1 MLHIGTFH
9 RPLYQYATQHFQMWV
24 FITKCLKGC
33 NSRPS
38 GLFSFCQHRFTKTD
52 GRRDYHEEMDYDP
65 AAGSAGGSMP
75 CSVMQERPPPHE
87 HEFDLTAW
95 EYNED
100 SHWHKAVCEH
110 TDEVKDKAAH
120 TWDDGTVTTPAA
132 PGSAGVM
139 TYKCTVCKHTK
150 TGPIPAPGATRFA
163 STYTPGKTY
172 DKTPIEIDRT
182 KVVRVVGG
190 TEVPVPQ
197 EQILKIEFKTKDA
210 EDSAYTATAPTIAGS
225 YTVKVTVAKTPDWEE
240 DAFTHDFVIGAI
252 VLVGSYTHPTE
263 LTYNGEEQTLTDLTL
278 KHGDLGCILEGDE
291 VRITYIKTKG
301 ADAGTPYVSYAI
313 PGGQNYRSEFNDSK
327 FGIKATVKPIVVK
340 TSINATKV
348 YDGSATIIHKDWA
361 AVPEILSEDKGNL
374 ELSIGMKDANVV
386 SEGNAVFCSF
396 QYRNSSG
403 TASPTGN
410 YEIDK
415 SLLKGTIAPK
425 DVSCEYEHP
434 YDGKDIVVV
443 EKKHIKGAVENDNVT
458 LKVKMSGKDVGAS
471 VTDDFYLYV
480 DGKPSGNYIVRKSNV
495 QVKIVAKRLIGTFED
510 VFTYNGTDQFI
521 VEDLSGF
528 EGFAEGDDIKDFV
541 LLVVFMGKDAGSE
554 LNYCNL
560 RKKGEAMG
568 YDNYKIDLEDIHSS
582 IVPKKLTAKTI
593 PTKVYDGTNI
603 VELPYDQLEGLMGSD
618 DPILSITMS
627 GKDVGSEYKSHVV
640 KFVSGA
646 LASNYYVADDD
657 PNMLQANITKK
668 VLKFPSLN
676 VTARPD
682 SERYVYV
689 HLGKANLEGWDN
701 KPVGDDVVKVKYE
714 NNSVSWALGKSFL
727 AASGS
732 GTISEI
738 SNGNYDVQIP
748 ATGSRITVIPASV
761 DWGKLEIGK
770 ARTFTVSDKT
780 VKFYGSFG
788 MEKDRVM
795 KITNKDGA
803 VMTMKNLLTLGEAS
817 KNTILYQENLEGN
830 QGILIKSYPNGTGDF
845 YVHGLEPG
853 EYTILL
859 TDN

>member
-1 MLHIGTFH
+1 
-9 RPLYQYATQHFQMWV
+9 
-24 FITKCLKGC
+24 
-33 NSRPS
+33 
-38 GLFSFCQHRFTKTD
+38 
-52 GRRDYHEEMDYDP
+52 MDYDP
-65 AAGSAGGSMP
+65 AAGPAGGTMP

-87 HEFDLTAW
+87 HEFNLTEW

-120 TWDDGTVTTPAA
+120 TWDDGTVTMPAA

-150 TGPIPAPGATRFA
+150 TGPIPAPGTTRFA

-172 DKTPIEIDRT
+172 DKTPIEIDST
-182 KVVRVVGG
+182 KVVRVVDG

-197 EQILKIEFKTKDA
+197 EQILKVEFKTKDA
-210 EDSAYTATAPTIAGS
+210 EDSAYTATAPTNAGS
-225 YTVKVTVAKTPDWEE
+225 YTVKVTVARTPDWEE
-240 DAFTHDFVIGAI
+240 VAFTHDFAIGAI

-361 AVPEILSEDKGNL
+361 AVSEILPEDKGKL
-374 ELSIGMKDANVV
+374 ELSIGMNDANVV

-410 YEIDK
+410 YEIDT
-415 SLLKGTIAPK
+415 SLLKGTITPK

-434 YDGKDIVVV
+434 YDGNDIVVV

-471 VTDDFYLYV
+471 VTDDFHLYV
-480 DGKPSGNYIVRKSNV
+480 DGNLSRNYIVRKSNV
-495 QVKIVAKRLIGTFED
+495 KVKIVPKRLTGTVED
-510 VFTYNGTDQFI
+510 DFTYNGDNAFK
-521 VEDLSGF
+521 VEDLSRF
-528 EGFAEGDDIKDFV
+528 EGIVEGDDIMDFE
-541 LLVVFMGKDAGSE
+541 LVVFFNDKNVGSE
-554 LNYCNL
+554 LSGC
-560 RKKGEAMG
+560 RIQKKGTTMAYE
-568 YDNYKIDLEDIHSS
+568 NYKIDLEDIHSS
-582 IVPKKLTAKTI
+582 IMPKKLTAKSI
-593 PTKVYDGTNI
+593 PTRMYNGSDI
-603 VELPYDQLEGLMGSD
+603 VELLNDQLEGLVGGD

-627 GKDVGSEYKSHVV
+627 SKNVGAVYESHVV

-668 VLKFPSLN
+668 VLQLPSLDVPIRN
-676 VTARPD
+676 DA
-682 SERYVYV
+682 ERYVYV
-689 HLGKANLEGWDN
+689 HLGAANLKG
-701 KPVGDDVVKVKYE
+701 VGNHTFDGDIVKVKYE
-714 NNSVSWALGKSFL
+714 NTTYTWAGGSSFR
-727 AASGS
+727 AIH

-738 SNGNYDVQIP
+738 SNGNYDVKIP
-748 ATGSRITVIPASV
+748 FDSYIKVIPASEPLQL
-761 DWGKLEIGK
+761 KLKVGEE
-770 ARTFTVSDKT
+770 RTFTVSDKT
-780 VKFYGSFG
+780 VKFNGTFS
-788 MEKDRVM
+788 MAEDRVM
-795 KITNKDGA
+795 KITNKAGA
-803 VMTMKNLLTLGEAS
+803 VITMENLLTLGEAS

-830 QGILIKSYPNGTGDF
+830 QGILIKSYPNGGTGDF
-845 YVHGLEPG
+845 YVHDLAPG

>member
-1 MLHIGTFH
+1 MEGETIMKKWTTIL
-9 RPLYQYATQHFQMWV
+9 LLALLAAL
-24 FITKCLKGC
+24 CLAVSCK
-33 NSRPS
+33 N
-38 GLFSFCQHRFTKTD
+38 D
-52 GRRDYHEEMDYDP
+52 
-65 AAGSAGGSMP
+65 
-75 CSVMQERPPPHE
+75 PPPHE

-100 SHWHKAVCEH
+100 SHWRKAVCEH
-110 TDEVKDKAAH
+110 KDEVKDKAAH
-120 TWDDGTVTTPAA
+120 TWDDGTVTTSAA
-132 PGSAGVM
+132 PGSPGVM

-150 TGPIPAPGATRFA
+150 TEPIPAQGTTRFA
-163 STYTPGKTY
+163 STYTPGRTY
-172 DKTPIEIDRT
+172 DKTPIKIDST
-182 KVVRVVGG
+182 KVVRVVDG

-197 EQILKIEFKTKDA
+197 EQILKVEFKTKDA
-210 EDSAYTATAPTIAGS
+210 EDSAYTATAPTNAGS
-225 YTVKVTVAKTPDWEE
+225 YTVKVTVAGTPEWEE
-240 DAFTHDFVIGAI
+240 DAFTHDFVIDAI

-263 LTYNGEEQTLTDLTL
+263 LTYNGEEQTLPDLTL
-278 KHGDLGCILEGDE
+278 KHEHLDCILEGDE
-291 VRITYIKTKG
+291 VRITYIKTKS
-301 ADAGTPYVSYAI
+301 ADAGTPYVSYGI

-348 YDGSATIIHKDWA
+348 YDGNATIIHKDWT
-361 AVPEILSEDKGNL
+361 AVSEILPVDKGKL
-374 ELSIGMKDANVV
+374 ELSIGMNDANVV
-386 SEGNAVFCSF
+386 SEGNAVFCNF

-410 YEIDK
+410 YEIDS
-415 SLLKGTIAPK
+415 SLLKGTITPK

-443 EKKHIKGAVENDNVT
+443 EKKHIKGAVEKDNVT
-458 LKVKMSGKDVGAS
+458 LEVKMDGKDVGAH
-471 VTDDFYLYV
+471 VTDDFNLYV
-480 DGKPSGNYIVRKSNV
+480 DGNPSGNYIVRKSNV

-510 VFTYNGTDQFI
+510 DFTYNGDRAFK
-521 VEDLSGF
+521 VENLSGF
-528 EGFAEGDDIKDFV
+528 EGVAEGDDIMNFELVIFFKD
-541 LLVVFMGKDAGSE
+541 KDAGSE
-554 LNYCNL
+554 LSYC
-560 RKKGEAMG
+560 RFQKKGGSME
-568 YDNYKIDLEDIHSS
+568 YKNYIIDLEDIHSS

-603 VELPYDQLEGLMGSD
+603 VELPTEQLEGLVGSD
-618 DPILSITMS
+618 NPILSITMS
-627 GKDVGSEYKSHVV
+627 GKDVGAVYESHVV

-657 PNMLQANITKK
+657 PKMLQANITKK
-668 VLKFPSLN
+668 VLQFPSLN
-676 VTARPD
+676 VTARSD
-682 SERYVYV
+682 AERYVYV

-714 NNSVSWALGKSFL
+714 NNSVSWTFGKSFL

-761 DWGKLEIGK
+761 DWGKLEVGE
-770 ARTFTVSDKT
+770 ARTFTVSDNKP
-780 VKFYGSFG
+780 VKFSGYFS
-788 MEKDRVM
+788 MNEDRVV
-795 KITNKDGA
+795 KITNEAGA

-845 YVHGLEPG
+845 YVHGLAPG
-853 EYTILL
+853 KYTIRIDKIYTFNPLNPL
-859 TDN
+859 F

>member
-1 MLHIGTFH
+1 
-9 RPLYQYATQHFQMWV
+9 
-24 FITKCLKGC
+24 
-33 NSRPS
+33 
-38 GLFSFCQHRFTKTD
+38 
-52 GRRDYHEEMDYDP
+52 
-65 AAGSAGGSMP
+65 
-75 CSVMQERPPPHE
+75 MQCHARTTPPPHE

-150 TGPIPAPGATRFA
+150 TGPIPAPEATRFA

-172 DKTPIEIDRT
+172 DKTPIEIDST

-197 EQILKIEFKTKDA
+197 EQILKVEFKTKDA
-210 EDSAYTATAPTIAGS
+210 EDSAYTATAPTNAGS
-225 YTVKVTVAKTPDWEE
+225 YTVKVTVAGTPELVE
-240 DAFTHDFVIGAI
+240 DAFTHDFVIDAI
-252 VLVGSYTHPTE
+252 VV
-263 LTYNGEEQTLTDLTL
+263 N
-278 KHGDLGCILEGDE
+278 
-291 VRITYIKTKG
+291 
-301 ADAGTPYVSYAI
+301 
-313 PGGQNYRSEFNDSK
+313 
-327 FGIKATVKPIVVK
+327 
-340 TSINATKV
+340 TSINAKKV
-348 YDGSATIIHKDWA
+348 YDGNATIIHKDWT
-361 AVPEILSEDKGNL
+361 AVSEILPEDKGNL
-374 ELSIGMKDANVV
+374 ELSIGMNDANVV
-386 SEGNAVFCSF
+386 SEGNAVFCNF

-410 YEIDK
+410 YKIDT
-415 SLLKGTIAPK
+415 SLLKGTITPK

-471 VTDDFYLYV
+471 VTDDFHLYV
-480 DGKPSGNYIVRKSNV
+480 DGNPSGNYIVRKSNV
-495 QVKIVAKRLIGTFED
+495 KVKIVAKRLIGTFED
-510 VFTYNGTDQFI
+510 DFTYNGDRAFK

-528 EGFAEGDDIKDFV
+528 EGVAEGDDIMNFE
-541 LLVVFMGKDAGSE
+541 LVVFFEDKDAGSE
-554 LNYCNL
+554 LSYCRFQKKDESIEYKNYI
-560 RKKGEAMG
+560 
-568 YDNYKIDLEDIHSS
+568 IDQEDILSS

-603 VELPYDQLEGLMGSD
+603 VELPAEQLEGLVGSD
-618 DPILSITMS
+618 NPILSITMS
-627 GKDVGSEYKSHVV
+627 GKDVGAVYESHVV

-646 LASNYYVADDD
+646 PASNYYVADDD
-657 PNMLQANITKK
+657 PKMLQANITKK
-668 VLKFPSLN
+668 VLQFPSLE
-676 VTARPD
+676 VTARSD

-714 NNSVSWALGKSFL
+714 NNSVSWTFGKSFL

-748 ATGSRITVIPASV
+748 ATGSRITVIPQSTP
-761 DWGKLEIGK
+761 WGRLTVGVE
-770 ARTFTVSDKT
+770 RTFTVSDNKP
-780 VKFYGSFG
+780 VKFDTIFS
-788 MEKDRVM
+788 MDVDRVM
-795 KITNKDGA
+795 KIKKGEEVMPMEKIITLAGRSKD
-803 VMTMKNLLTLGEAS
+803 
-817 KNTILYQENLEGN
+817 TILYQENLEDN
-830 QGILIKSYPNGTGDF
+830 QGILIKSFKDGTVDF

>member
-1 MLHIGTFH
+1 
-9 RPLYQYATQHFQMWV
+9 
-24 FITKCLKGC
+24 
-33 NSRPS
+33 
-38 GLFSFCQHRFTKTD
+38 
-52 GRRDYHEEMDYDP
+52 
-65 AAGSAGGSMP
+65 
-75 CSVMQERPPPHE
+75 MQCHARTTPPPHE

-150 TGPIPAPGATRFA
+150 TGPIPAPEATRFA

-172 DKTPIEIDRT
+172 DKTPIEIDST
-182 KVVRVVGG
+182 KFVRVVGG

-197 EQILKIEFKTKDA
+197 EQILKVEFKPKDA
-210 EDSAYTATAPTIAGS
+210 EDSAYTATAPTNAGS
-225 YTVKVTVAKTPDWEE
+225 YTVKVTVAGTPELVE
-240 DAFTHDFVIGAI
+240 DAFTHDFVIDAI
-252 VLVGSYTHPTE
+252 VV
-263 LTYNGEEQTLTDLTL
+263 N
-278 KHGDLGCILEGDE
+278 
-291 VRITYIKTKG
+291 
-301 ADAGTPYVSYAI
+301 
-313 PGGQNYRSEFNDSK
+313 
-327 FGIKATVKPIVVK
+327 
-340 TSINATKV
+340 TSINAKKV
-348 YDGSATIIHKDWA
+348 YDGNATIIHKDWT
-361 AVPEILSEDKGNL
+361 AVSEILPEDKGNL
-374 ELSIGMKDANVV
+374 ELSIGMNDANVV
-386 SEGNAVFCSF
+386 SEGNAVFCNF

-410 YEIDK
+410 YKIDT
-415 SLLKGTIAPK
+415 SLLKGTITPK

-471 VTDDFYLYV
+471 VTDDFHLYV
-480 DGKPSGNYIVRKSNV
+480 DGNPSGNYIVRKSNV
-495 QVKIVAKRLIGTFED
+495 KVTIVAKRLIGTFED
-510 VFTYNGTDQFI
+510 DFTYNGDRAFK

-528 EGFAEGDDIKDFV
+528 EGVAEGDDIMNFE
-541 LLVVFMGKDAGSE
+541 LVVFFKDKDAGSE
-554 LNYCNL
+554 LSYC
-560 RKKGEAMG
+560 RFQKKGESIE
-568 YDNYKIDLEDIHSS
+568 YKNYIIDLEDILSS

-603 VELPYDQLEGLMGSD
+603 VELPTEQLEGLVGSD
-618 DPILSITMS
+618 NPFLSITMS
-627 GKDVGSEYKSHVV
+627 GKDVGAEYESHVV

-788 MEKDRVM
+788 MEKNRVM

>member
-1 MLHIGTFH
+1 
-9 RPLYQYATQHFQMWV
+9 
-24 FITKCLKGC
+24 
-33 NSRPS
+33 
-38 GLFSFCQHRFTKTD
+38 
-52 GRRDYHEEMDYDP
+52 MDYDP
-65 AAGSAGGSMP
+65 AAGPAGGAMP

-100 SHWHKAVCEH
+100 SHWRKAVCEH
-110 TDEVKDKAAH
+110 KDEVKDKAAH
-120 TWDDGTVTTPAA
+120 VWDDGTVTTDPA

-172 DKTPIEIDRT
+172 DKTPIEIDST

-197 EQILKIEFKTKDA
+197 EQILKVEFKTKDA
-210 EDSAYTATAPTIAGS
+210 EDSAYTTTAPTNAGS
-225 YTVKVTVAKTPDWEE
+225 YTVKVTVAGTPDWEE
-240 DAFTHDFVIGAI
+240 DAFTHDFVIDAI

-278 KHGDLGCILEGDE
+278 KHEHLGCILEGDA
-291 VRITYIKTKG
+291 VHITSIKTKG
-301 ADAGTPYVSYAI
+301 ADAGTPYVSYDI
-313 PGGQNYRSEFNDSK
+313 PEGQNYRSEFNDSE

-348 YDGSATIIHKDWA
+348 YDGNATIIHKDWA
-361 AVPEILSEDKGNL
+361 AVSEILPVDKGKL
-374 ELSIGMKDANVV
+374 ELSIGMNDANVV

-410 YEIDK
+410 YEIDT
-415 SLLKGTIAPK
+415 SLLKGTITPK
-425 DVSCEYEHP
+425 DVSCKYEHP

-458 LKVKMSGKDVGAS
+458 LKVKMSGKDVGAY
-471 VTDDFYLYV
+471 VTDDFHLYV
-480 DGKPSGNYIVRKSNV
+480 DGNPSGNYIVRKSNV
-495 QVKIVAKRLIGTFED
+495 QVTIVAKRLIGTFED
-510 VFTYNGTDQFI
+510 DFTYNGDRAFK

-528 EGFAEGDDIKDFV
+528 EGVAEGDDIMNFELVIFFKD
-541 LLVVFMGKDAGSE
+541 KDAGSE
-554 LNYCNL
+554 LSYC
-560 RKKGEAMG
+560 RIQKKGTAMA
-568 YDNYKIDLEDIHSS
+568 YENYKIDLEDIHSS
-582 IVPKKLTAKTI
+582 IMPKKLTAKSI
-593 PTKVYDGTNI
+593 PTRMYNGSDI
-603 VELPYDQLEGLMGSD
+603 VELLNDQLEGLVGSD
-618 DPILSITMS
+618 NPILSITMS
-627 GKDVGSEYKSHVV
+627 GKDVGAVYESHVV

-668 VLKFPSLN
+668 VLQLPSLDVPIRN
-676 VTARPD
+676 DA
-682 SERYVYV
+682 ERYVYV
-689 HLGKANLEGWDN
+689 HLGKANLKG
-701 KPVGDDVVKVKYE
+701 VGNHTFDGDIVKVKYE
-714 NNSVSWALGKSFL
+714 NTTYTWAGGSSFR
-727 AASGS
+727 AIH

-738 SNGNYDVQIP
+738 SNGNYDVKIP
-748 ATGSRITVIPASV
+748 FDSYIKVIPASE
-761 DWGKLEIGK
+761 DRGKLEVGK

-788 MEKDRVM
+788 MGKDRVM

>member
-1 MLHIGTFH
+1 
-9 RPLYQYATQHFQMWV
+9 
-24 FITKCLKGC
+24 
-33 NSRPS
+33 
-38 GLFSFCQHRFTKTD
+38 
-52 GRRDYHEEMDYDP
+52 MDYDP
-65 AAGSAGGSMP
+65 AAGPAGGTMP

-100 SHWHKAVCEH
+100 SHWRKAVCEH
-110 TDEVKDKAAH
+110 KDEVKDKAAH
-120 TWDDGTVTTPAA
+120 AWDDGTVTTSAA
-132 PGSAGVM
+132 PGSPGVM
-139 TYKCTVCKHTK
+139 TYECTVCKYTK

-172 DKTPIEIDRT
+172 DKTPIEIDST

-197 EQILKIEFKTKDA
+197 EQILKVEFKTKDA
-210 EDSAYTATAPTIAGS
+210 EDSAYTATAPTNAGS
-225 YTVKVTVAKTPDWEE
+225 YTVKVTVAGTPELAE
-240 DAFTHDFVIGAI
+240 DAFTHDFVI
-252 VLVGSYTHPTE
+252 
-263 LTYNGEEQTLTDLTL
+263 
-278 KHGDLGCILEGDE
+278 
-291 VRITYIKTKG
+291 
-301 ADAGTPYVSYAI
+301 DA
-313 PGGQNYRSEFNDSK
+313 
-327 FGIKATVKPIVVK
+327 IVVK

-348 YDGSATIIHKDWA
+348 YDGNATIIHKDWA
-361 AVPEILSEDKGNL
+361 GVPEILSEDKGNL

-458 LKVKMSGKDVGAS
+458 LEVKMSGKDVGAS
-471 VTDDFYLYV
+471 VTDNFYLYV
-480 DGKPSGNYIVRKSNV
+480 DGNPSENYIVRKSNV
-495 QVKIVAKRLIGTFED
+495 QVTIVAKRLIGTFED
-510 VFTYNGTDQFI
+510 DFTYNGDRAFK
-521 VEDLSGF
+521 VENLSGF
-528 EGFAEGDDIKDFV
+528 EGVAEGDDIMNFELVIFFKD
-541 LLVVFMGKDAGSE
+541 KDAGSE
-554 LNYCNL
+554 LSYC
-560 RKKGEAMG
+560 RFQEKGGSIE
-568 YDNYKIDLEDIHSS
+568 YKNYKIDLEDIHSA
-582 IVPKKLTAKTI
+582 IVPKKLTAKII

-603 VELPYDQLEGLMGSD
+603 VELPYDQLEGLVGSD
-618 DPILSITMS
+618 NPFLSITMS
-627 GKDVGSEYKSHVV
+627 GKDVGAEYESHVV

-676 VTARPD
+676 VTARSD

-714 NNSVSWALGKSFL
+714 NNSVSWTFGKSFI
-727 AASGS
+727 AAGGS

-748 ATGSRITVIPASV
+748 NTSKITVIPKS
-761 DWGKLEIGK
+761 E
-770 ARTFTVSDKT
+770 
-780 VKFYGSFG
+780 YG
-788 MEKDRVM
+788 
-795 KITNKDGA
+795 
-803 VMTMKNLLTLGEAS
+803 GETHRRCREA
-817 KNTILYQENLEGN
+817 IYCE
-830 QGILIKSYPNGTGDF
+830 
-845 YVHGLEPG
+845 
-853 EYTILL
+853 
-859 TDN
+859 

>member
-1 MLHIGTFH
+1 
-9 RPLYQYATQHFQMWV
+9 
-24 FITKCLKGC
+24 
-33 NSRPS
+33 
-38 GLFSFCQHRFTKTD
+38 
-52 GRRDYHEEMDYDP
+52 MDYDP
-65 AAGSAGGSMP
+65 AAGPAGGSMP

-150 TGPIPAPGATRFA
+150 TGPIPAPEATRFA

-172 DKTPIEIDRT
+172 DKTPIEIDST
-182 KVVRVVGG
+182 KFVRVVGG

-197 EQILKIEFKTKDA
+197 EQILKVEFKPKDA
-210 EDSAYTATAPTIAGS
+210 EDSAYTATAPTNAGS
-225 YTVKVTVAKTPDWEE
+225 YTVKVTVAGTPELVE
-240 DAFTHDFVIGAI
+240 DAFTHDFVIDAI
-252 VLVGSYTHPTE
+252 VV
-263 LTYNGEEQTLTDLTL
+263 N
-278 KHGDLGCILEGDE
+278 
-291 VRITYIKTKG
+291 
-301 ADAGTPYVSYAI
+301 
-313 PGGQNYRSEFNDSK
+313 
-327 FGIKATVKPIVVK
+327 
-340 TSINATKV
+340 TSINAKKV
-348 YDGSATIIHKDWA
+348 YDGNATIIHKDWT
-361 AVPEILSEDKGNL
+361 AVSEILPEDKGNL
-374 ELSIGMKDANVV
+374 ELSIGMNDANVV
-386 SEGNAVFCSF
+386 SEGNAVFCNF

-410 YEIDK
+410 YKIDT
-415 SLLKGTIAPK
+415 SLLKGTITPK

-471 VTDDFYLYV
+471 VTDDFHLYV
-480 DGKPSGNYIVRKSNV
+480 DGNPSGNYIVRKSNV
-495 QVKIVAKRLIGTFED
+495 KVTIVAKRLIGTFED
-510 VFTYNGTDQFI
+510 DFTYNGDRAFK

-528 EGFAEGDDIKDFV
+528 EGVAEGDDIMNFE
-541 LLVVFMGKDAGSE
+541 LVVFFKDKDAGSE
-554 LNYCNL
+554 LSYC
-560 RKKGEAMG
+560 RFQKKGESIE
-568 YDNYKIDLEDIHSS
+568 YKNYIIDLEDILSS

-603 VELPYDQLEGLMGSD
+603 VELPTEQLEGLVGSD
-618 DPILSITMS
+618 NPFLSITMS
-627 GKDVGSEYKSHVV
+627 GKDVGAEYESHVV

-788 MEKDRVM
+788 MEKNRVM

>member
-1 MLHIGTFH
+1 
-9 RPLYQYATQHFQMWV
+9 
-24 FITKCLKGC
+24 
-33 NSRPS
+33 
-38 GLFSFCQHRFTKTD
+38 
-52 GRRDYHEEMDYDP
+52 
-65 AAGSAGGSMP
+65 MP

-100 SHWHKAVCEH
+100 SHWRKAVCEH
-110 TDEVKDKAAH
+110 KDEVKDKAAH
-120 TWDDGTVTTPAA
+120 TWDDGTVTTSAA
-132 PGSAGVM
+132 PGSPGVM

-150 TGPIPAPGATRFA
+150 TEPIPAPGATRFA

-172 DKTPIEIDRT
+172 DKTPIEIDST

-197 EQILKIEFKTKDA
+197 EQILKVEFKTKDA
-210 EDSAYTATAPTIAGS
+210 EDSAYTATAPTNAGS
-225 YTVKVTVAKTPDWEE
+225 YTVKVTVAGTPEWEE
-240 DAFTHDFVIGAI
+240 DAFTHDFVIDAI

-263 LTYNGEEQTLTDLTL
+263 LTYNGEEQTLPGLTL
-278 KHGDLGCILEGDE
+278 KHEHLDCILEGDA
-291 VRITYIKTKG
+291 VRITSIKTKG
-301 ADAGTPYVSYAI
+301 ADAGTPYVSYGI

-348 YDGSATIIHKDWA
+348 YDGNATIIHKDWA
-361 AVPEILSEDKGNL
+361 AVSEILEVENRTL
-374 ELSIGMKDANVV
+374 ELWIEMEDSNVV
-386 SEGNAVFCSF
+386 AGEEGVIDSYEFR
-396 QYRNSSG
+396 YRTSPG
-403 TASPTGN
+403 TVSPTNN
-410 YEIDK
+410 YKIDR
-415 SLLKGTIAPK
+415 SLLKGT
-425 DVSCEYEHP
+425 
-434 YDGKDIVVV
+434 
-443 EKKHIKGAVENDNVT
+443 
-458 LKVKMSGKDVGAS
+458 
-471 VTDDFYLYV
+471 
-480 DGKPSGNYIVRKSNV
+480 
-495 QVKIVAKRLIGTFED
+495 
-510 VFTYNGTDQFI
+510 
-521 VEDLSGF
+521 
-528 EGFAEGDDIKDFV
+528 
-541 LLVVFMGKDAGSE
+541 
-554 LNYCNL
+554 
-560 RKKGEAMG
+560 
-568 YDNYKIDLEDIHSS
+568 

-593 PTKVYDGTNI
+593 PTKVYNGTNI
-603 VELPYDQLEGLMGSD
+603 VELLDDQLEGLVGSD
-618 DPILSITMS
+618 NPFLSITMS
-627 GKDVGSEYKSHVV
+627 GKDVGAEYESHVV

-668 VLKFPSLN
+668 VLRLPSLN
-676 VTARPD
+676 VTARND
-682 SERYVYV
+682 AERYVYV

-714 NNSVSWALGKSFL
+714 NNSVSWTFGKSFL

-748 ATGSRITVIPASV
+748 NTSRITVIPASV
-761 DWGKLEIGK
+761 DLGKLEVGK

-817 KNTILYQENLEGN
+817 KNTILYQKNLEGN

>member
-1 MLHIGTFH
+1 
-9 RPLYQYATQHFQMWV
+9 
-24 FITKCLKGC
+24 
-33 NSRPS
+33 
-38 GLFSFCQHRFTKTD
+38 
-52 GRRDYHEEMDYDP
+52 MDYDP
-65 AAGSAGGSMP
+65 AAGPAGSPMP

-95 EYNED
+95 EHDED
-100 SHWHKAVCEH
+100 SHWRKAVCEH

-120 TWDDGTVTTPAA
+120 TWDDGTVTTDPA
-132 PGSAGVM
+132 PGSAGVK
-139 TYKCTVCKHTK
+139 TYECTVCKRTK
-150 TGPIPAPGATRFA
+150 TEPIPETRFS
-163 STYTPGKTY
+163 STYTPGRTY
-172 DKTPIEIDRT
+172 DKTPIEMDTT

-197 EQILKIEFKTKDA
+197 EQILKVEFKTKDA
-210 EDSAYTATAPTIAGS
+210 EDSAYTTTAPTNAGN

-240 DAFTHDFVIGAI
+240 VAFTHNFTIDAI
-252 VLVGSYTHPTE
+252 VLVGSYTHPKE
-263 LTYNGEEQTLTDLTL
+263 LTYNGKEQTLPDLTL
-278 KHGDLGCILEGDE
+278 NHGDLGCILEGDE
-291 VRITYIKTKG
+291 VRITSIKTKS
-301 ADAGTPYVSYAI
+301 ADAGTPFVQYGI

-340 TSINATKV
+340 TSIKATKV
-348 YDGSATIIHKDWA
+348 YDGNATIIHKDWA
-361 AVPEILSEDKGNL
+361 AVPEVLPVDWGKL
-374 ELSIGMKDANVV
+374 ELSIEAKNANVV
-386 SEGNAVFCSF
+386 VGGDAVSCRF
-396 QYRNSSG
+396 QYRTSPG
-403 TASPTGN
+403 TVLPTGN
-410 YEIDK
+410 YEIDR
-415 SLLKGTIAPK
+415 SLLKCTITPK

-434 YDGKDIVVV
+434 YDGNDIVVV

-471 VTDDFYLYV
+471 VTDDFHLYV
-480 DGKPSGNYIVRKSNV
+480 DGNPSGNYIVRKSNV
-495 QVKIVAKRLIGTFED
+495 KVTIVAKRLTGTVED
-510 VFTYNGTDQFI
+510 DFTYNGDRAFK

-528 EGFAEGDDIKDFV
+528 EGVAEGDDIMNFE
-541 LLVVFMGKDAGSE
+541 LVVFFKDKDAGSE
-554 LNYCNL
+554 LSYC
-560 RKKGEAMG
+560 RFQKKGESIE
-568 YDNYKIDLEDIHSS
+568 YKNYIIDLEDILSS

-603 VELPYDQLEGLMGSD
+603 VELPTEQLEGLVGSD
-618 DPILSITMS
+618 NPFLSITMS
-627 GKDVGSEYKSHVV
+627 GKDVGAEYESHVV

-714 NNSVSWALGKSFL
+714 NNSVSWTFGKSFI

-748 ATGSRITVIPASV
+748 NTSKITVIPKSTP
-761 DWGKLEIGK
+761 GGRLTIGVEK
-770 ARTFTVSDKT
+770 PFIVSTKEPVRFDT
-780 VKFYGSFG
+780 IFSMDV
-788 MEKDRVM
+788 DRVM
-795 KITNKDGA
+795 KITKKGGE
-803 VMTMKNLLTLGEAS
+803 VMTMEKIITLAGRS
-817 KNTILYQENLEGN
+817 KDTILYQENLEDN
-830 QGILIKSYPNGTGDF
+830 QGILIKSFKDGTVDF

>member
-1 MLHIGTFH
+1 
-9 RPLYQYATQHFQMWV
+9 
-24 FITKCLKGC
+24 
-33 NSRPS
+33 
-38 GLFSFCQHRFTKTD
+38 
-52 GRRDYHEEMDYDP
+52 
-65 AAGSAGGSMP
+65 
-75 CSVMQERPPPHE
+75 MQCHARTTPPPHE
-87 HEFDLTAW
+87 HEFDLTEW

-100 SHWHKAVCEH
+100 SHWRKAVCEH

-120 TWDDGTVTTPAA
+120 VWDNGTETTPAA

-172 DKTPIEIDRT
+172 DKTPIEIDST

-197 EQILKIEFKTKDA
+197 EQILKVEFKTKDA
-210 EDSAYTATAPTIAGS
+210 EDSTYTATAPTNAGS
-225 YTVKVTVAKTPDWEE
+225 YTVKVTVAGTPEWEE
-240 DAFTHDFVIGAI
+240 DAFTHDFVIDAI

-263 LTYNGEEQTLTDLTL
+263 LTYNGEEQTLPGLTL
-278 KHGDLGCILEGDE
+278 KHEHLDCILEGDE
-291 VRITYIKTKG
+291 VRITSIKTKG
-301 ADAGTPYVSYAI
+301 ADAGTPYVSYGI

-348 YDGSATIIHKDWA
+348 YDGNATIIHKDWT
-361 AVPEILSEDKGNL
+361 AVSEILPEDKGKL
-374 ELSIGMKDANVV
+374 ELSIGMNDANVV

-410 YEIDK
+410 YEIDT
-415 SLLKGTIAPK
+415 SLLKGTITPK

-458 LKVKMSGKDVGAS
+458 LKVKMSGKDVGAY
-471 VTDDFYLYV
+471 VTDDFHLYV
-480 DGKPSGNYIVRKSNV
+480 DGNPSGNYIVRKSNV
-495 QVKIVAKRLIGTFED
+495 KVKIVAKRLTGTVED
-510 VFTYNGTDQFI
+510 DFTYNGDRAFK

-528 EGFAEGDDIKDFV
+528 EGVAEGDDIMNFE
-541 LLVVFMGKDAGSE
+541 LVVFFKDKDAGSE
-554 LNYCNL
+554 LSYC
-560 RKKGEAMG
+560 RFQKKGESIE
-568 YDNYKIDLEDIHSS
+568 YKNYIIDLEDILSS

-603 VELPYDQLEGLMGSD
+603 VELPANQLEGLVGSD
-618 DPILSITMS
+618 NPFLSITMS
-627 GKDVGSEYKSHVV
+627 GKDVGAEYESHVV

-668 VLKFPSLN
+668 VLRLPSLN
-676 VTARPD
+676 VTARND
-682 SERYVYV
+682 AERYVYV

-714 NNSVSWALGKSFL
+714 NNSVSWTFGKSFL

-748 ATGSRITVIPASV
+748 NTSRITVIPASV
-761 DWGKLEIGK
+761 DRWKLEVGK

-817 KNTILYQENLEGN
+817 KDTILYQENLEDN
-830 QGILIKSYPNGTGDF
+830 QGILIKSFKDGTVDF

>member
-1 MLHIGTFH
+1 
-9 RPLYQYATQHFQMWV
+9 
-24 FITKCLKGC
+24 
-33 NSRPS
+33 
-38 GLFSFCQHRFTKTD
+38 
-52 GRRDYHEEMDYDP
+52 MDYDP
-65 AAGSAGGSMP
+65 AAGPAGGAMP

-87 HEFDLTAW
+87 HEFNLTEW

-172 DKTPIEIDRT
+172 DKTPIEIDST
-182 KVVRVVGG
+182 KVVRVVDG

-197 EQILKIEFKTKDA
+197 EQILKVEFKTKDA
-210 EDSAYTATAPTIAGS
+210 EDSAYTATAPTNAGS
-225 YTVKVTVAKTPDWEE
+225 YTVKVTVAGTPEWEE
-240 DAFTHDFVIGAI
+240 VAFTHDFAIGAI
-252 VLVGSYTHPTE
+252 VLVGSYTHTTE
-263 LTYNGEEQTLTDLTL
+263 LTYNGEEQTLPDLKL
-278 KHGDLGCILEGDE
+278 KHGDLDCILEGDE

-348 YDGSATIIHKDWA
+348 YDGNATIIHKDWA
-361 AVPEILSEDKGNL
+361 AVSEILPVDKGKL
-374 ELSIGMKDANVV
+374 ELSIGMNDANVV

-410 YEIDK
+410 YEIDT
-415 SLLKGTIAPK
+415 SLLKGTITPK
-425 DVSCEYEHP
+425 DVSCKYEHP

-471 VTDDFYLYV
+471 VTDDFHLYV
-480 DGKPSGNYIVRKSNV
+480 DGNPSGNYIVRKSNV
-495 QVKIVAKRLIGTFED
+495 QVTIVAKRLIGTLEND
-510 VFTYNGTDQFI
+510 FTYNGDRAFK

-528 EGFAEGDDIKDFV
+528 EGVAEGDDIMNFELVIFFKD
-541 LLVVFMGKDAGSE
+541 KDAGSE
-554 LNYCNL
+554 LSYC
-560 RKKGEAMG
+560 RFQEKGGSIE
-568 YDNYKIDLEDIHSS
+568 YKNYKIDLEDIHSS

-603 VELPYDQLEGLMGSD
+603 VELPADQLEGLVGSD
-618 DPILSITMS
+618 KPIILSITMS
-627 GKDVGSEYKSHVV
+627 GEDVGSEYESHVV

-646 LASNYYVADDD
+646 PASNYYVADDD

-714 NNSVSWALGKSFL
+714 NNSVSWAFGNSFL

-748 ATGSRITVIPASV
+748 AIGSRITVIPQSTP
-761 DWGKLEIGK
+761 WGRLTVGVE
-770 ARTFTVSDKT
+770 RTFTVSDNKP
-780 VKFYGSFG
+780 VKFDTIFS
-788 MEKDRVM
+788 MDVDRVM
-795 KITNKDGA
+795 KIKKGEEVMPMEKIITLAGRSKD
-803 VMTMKNLLTLGEAS
+803 
-817 KNTILYQENLEGN
+817 TILYQENLEDN
-830 QGILIKSYPNGTGDF
+830 QGILIKSFKDGTVDF

>member
-1 MLHIGTFH
+1 
-9 RPLYQYATQHFQMWV
+9 
-24 FITKCLKGC
+24 
-33 NSRPS
+33 
-38 GLFSFCQHRFTKTD
+38 
-52 GRRDYHEEMDYDP
+52 
-65 AAGSAGGSMP
+65 
-75 CSVMQERPPPHE
+75 MQCHARTTPPPHE
-87 HEFDLTAW
+87 HEFNLTEW

-100 SHWHKAVCEH
+100 SHWRKAVCEH

-120 TWDDGTVTTPAA
+120 VWDNGTETTPAA
-132 PGSAGVM
+132 PGRAGVM

-172 DKTPIEIDRT
+172 DKTPIEIDST

-197 EQILKIEFKTKDA
+197 EQILKVEFKTKDA
-210 EDSAYTATAPTIAGS
+210 EDSEYTATAPTNAGS
-225 YTVKVTVAKTPDWEE
+225 YTVKVTVAGTPDWEE
-240 DAFTHDFVIGAI
+240 DAFTHNFAIGAI

-263 LTYNGEEQTLTDLTL
+263 LTYNGEEQTLPDLTL
-278 KHGDLGCILEGDE
+278 KHEHLGCILEGDE

-361 AVPEILSEDKGNL
+361 AVSEILPVDKGKL
-374 ELSIGMKDANVV
+374 ELSIGMNDANVV

-410 YEIDK
+410 YEIDT
-415 SLLKGTIAPK
+415 SLLKGTITPK

-434 YDGKDIVVV
+434 YDGNDIVVV

-471 VTDDFYLYV
+471 VTDDFHLYV
-480 DGKPSGNYIVRKSNV
+480 DGNPSGNYIVRKSNV
-495 QVKIVAKRLIGTFED
+495 KVKIVAKRLIGTFD
-510 VFTYNGTDQFI
+510 DDFTYNGDRAFK

-528 EGFAEGDDIKDFV
+528 EGFAEGDDITNFELVIFFKD
-541 LLVVFMGKDAGSE
+541 KDAGSE
-554 LNYCNL
+554 LSYC
-560 RKKGEAMG
+560 RFQKKGESIE
-568 YDNYKIDLEDIHSS
+568 YKNYIIDLEDIHSS
-582 IVPKKLTAKTI
+582 IVPKKLTAKII
-593 PTKVYDGTNI
+593 PTKVYNGTNI
-603 VELPYDQLEGLMGSD
+603 VELLYDQLEGLVGSD
-618 DPILSITMS
+618 DPILSITMT
-627 GKDVGSEYKSHVV
+627 GKDVGAEYESHVV

-646 LASNYYVADDD
+646 PASNYYVADDD

-676 VTARPD
+676 VTARHD
-682 SERYVYV
+682 SQRYMYV

-714 NNSVSWALGKSFL
+714 NNSVSWAFGNSFL
-727 AASGS
+727 AANGS

-748 ATGSRITVIPASV
+748 ATGSRITVIPASEYGGRLTV
-761 DWGKLEIGK
+761 GVE
-770 ARTFTVSDKT
+770 RTFTVSDNKP
-780 VKFYGSFG
+780 VKFDTIFS
-788 MEKDRVM
+788 MDVDRVM
-795 KITNKDGA
+795 KIKKGEEVMPMENLITLAGGSKD
-803 VMTMKNLLTLGEAS
+803 
-817 KNTILYQENLEGN
+817 TILYQENLEDN
-830 QGILIKSYPNGTGDF
+830 QGILIKSFKNGTVDF

-853 EYTILL
+853 DYTILL
-859 TDN
+859 TNN

>member
-1 MLHIGTFH
+1 
-9 RPLYQYATQHFQMWV
+9 
-24 FITKCLKGC
+24 
-33 NSRPS
+33 
-38 GLFSFCQHRFTKTD
+38 
-52 GRRDYHEEMDYDP
+52 MDYDP
-65 AAGSAGGSMP
+65 AAGPAGGTMP

-87 HEFDLTAW
+87 HEFNLTEW

-150 TGPIPAPGATRFA
+150 TGPIPAPGTTRFA

-172 DKTPIEIDRT
+172 DKTPIEIDST
-182 KVVRVVGG
+182 KVVRVVDG

-197 EQILKIEFKTKDA
+197 EQILKVEFKTKDA
-210 EDSAYTATAPTIAGS
+210 EDSAYTATAPTNAGS
-225 YTVKVTVAKTPDWEE
+225 YTVKVTVAGTPEWEE
-240 DAFTHDFVIGAI
+240 DAFTHDFVI
-252 VLVGSYTHPTE
+252 
-263 LTYNGEEQTLTDLTL
+263 
-278 KHGDLGCILEGDE
+278 
-291 VRITYIKTKG
+291 
-301 ADAGTPYVSYAI
+301 DA
-313 PGGQNYRSEFNDSK
+313 
-327 FGIKATVKPIVVK
+327 IVVK
-340 TSINATKV
+340 TSIKATKV
-348 YDGSATIIHKDWA
+348 YDGNATIIHKDWA
-361 AVPEILSEDKGNL
+361 AVSEILPEDKGKL
-374 ELSIGMKDANVV
+374 ELSIGMNDANVV

-410 YEIDK
+410 YEIDT
-415 SLLKGTIAPK
+415 SLLKGTITPK

-458 LKVKMSGKDVGAS
+458 LKVKMSGKDVGAY
-471 VTDDFYLYV
+471 VTDDFHLYV

-495 QVKIVAKRLIGTFED
+495 QVKIVAKRLTGTVED
-510 VFTYNGTDQFI
+510 DFTYNGDNAFK

-528 EGFAEGDDIKDFV
+528 EGVAEGDDIMNFE
-541 LLVVFMGKDAGSE
+541 LVVFFKDKDAGSE
-554 LNYCNL
+554 LSGC
-560 RKKGEAMG
+560 RFQKKGESM
-568 YDNYKIDLEDIHSS
+568 YYKNYIIDLEDIHSS

-603 VELPYDQLEGLMGSD
+603 VELPTAQLEGLVGSD
-618 DPILSITMS
+618 NPFLSITMS
-627 GKDVGSEYKSHVV
+627 GKDVGAEYESHVV

-646 LASNYYVADDD
+646 PASNYYVADDD

-676 VTARPD
+676 VTARND

-714 NNSVSWALGKSFL
+714 NNSVSWTFGKSFL
-727 AASGS
+727 AASES

-748 ATGSRITVIPASV
+748 NTSRITVIPKSE

-770 ARTFTVSDKT
+770 ARTFTVSDKP

-795 KITNKDGA
+795 KIKKGEEVMPMENLITLAGRSKD
-803 VMTMKNLLTLGEAS
+803 
-817 KNTILYQENLEGN
+817 TILYQENLEDN
-830 QGILIKSYPNGTGDF
+830 QGILIKSFKDGTVDF

>member
-1 MLHIGTFH
+1 MKKWTTIL
-9 RPLYQYATQHFQMWV
+9 LLALLAAL
-24 FITKCLKGC
+24 CLAVSCK
-33 NSRPS
+33 N
-38 GLFSFCQHRFTKTD
+38 D
-52 GRRDYHEEMDYDP
+52 
-65 AAGSAGGSMP
+65 
-75 CSVMQERPPPHE
+75 PPPHE

-95 EYNED
+95 EHDED
-100 SHWHKAVCEH
+100 SHWRKAVCEH

-120 TWDDGTVTTPAA
+120 TWDDGTVTTDPA
-132 PGSAGVM
+132 PGSAGVK
-139 TYKCTVCKHTK
+139 TYECTVCKRTK
-150 TGPIPAPGATRFA
+150 TEPIPAEGATRFA
-163 STYTPGKTY
+163 STYTPGRTY
-172 DKTPIEIDRT
+172 DKTPIEIDST

-197 EQILKIEFKTKDA
+197 EQILKVEFKTKDA
-210 EDSAYTATAPTIAGS
+210 EDSTYTTTAPTNAGS

-240 DAFTHDFVIGAI
+240 VAFTHDFVIGAI

-361 AVPEILSEDKGNL
+361 AVSEILPVDKGKL
-374 ELSIGMKDANVV
+374 ELSIGMNDANVV
-386 SEGNAVFCSF
+386 SKGEGVIDSYGF
-396 QYRNSSG
+396 QYRTSPG
-403 TASPTGN
+403 TVSPTNN
-410 YEIDK
+410 YEIDR
-415 SLLKGTIAPK
+415 SLLKGTITPK

-458 LKVKMSGKDVGAS
+458 LEVKMSGKDVGAS
-471 VTDDFYLYV
+471 VTDDFHLYV
-480 DGKPSGNYIVRKSNV
+480 DGNLSENYIVRKSNV
-495 QVKIVAKRLIGTFED
+495 QVTIVAKRLIGTFED
-510 VFTYNGTDQFI
+510 DFTYNGDRAFK
-521 VEDLSGF
+521 VENLSGF
-528 EGFAEGDDIKDFV
+528 EGVAEGDDIMNFELVIFFKD
-541 LLVVFMGKDAGSE
+541 KDAGSE
-554 LNYCNL
+554 LSYC
-560 RKKGEAMG
+560 RFQEKGGSIE
-568 YDNYKIDLEDIHSS
+568 YKNYKIDLEDIHSA

-603 VELPYDQLEGLMGSD
+603 VELPYDQLEGLVGSD
-618 DPILSITMS
+618 NPFLSITMS
-627 GKDVGSEYKSHVV
+627 GKDVGAEYESHVV

-646 LASNYYVADDD
+646 PASNYYVADDD

-668 VLKFPSLN
+668 VLQFPSLN
-676 VTARPD
+676 VTARSD

-689 HLGKANLEGWDN
+689 HLGKANLEGLDN

-714 NNSVSWALGKSFL
+714 NNSVSWAAGNSFL

-761 DWGKLEIGK
+761 NLGKLEIGT

-795 KITNKDGA
+795 KITNEAGA
-803 VMTMKNLLTLGEAS
+803 VMTMENLISLGEAS

-830 QGILIKSYPNGTGDF
+830 QGILIKRYPNGTVDF
-845 YVHGLEPG
+845 YVHGLDPG
-853 EYTILL
+853 KYTILL

>member
-1 MLHIGTFH
+1 
-9 RPLYQYATQHFQMWV
+9 
-24 FITKCLKGC
+24 
-33 NSRPS
+33 
-38 GLFSFCQHRFTKTD
+38 
-52 GRRDYHEEMDYDP
+52 
-65 AAGSAGGSMP
+65 MP

-100 SHWHKAVCEH
+100 SHWRKAVCEH

-120 TWDDGTVTTPAA
+120 TWDDGTVTTDPA
-132 PGSAGVM
+132 PGSPGVM

-150 TGPIPAPGATRFA
+150 TEPIPAQGATRFA

-172 DKTPIEIDRT
+172 DKTSIEIDSA
-182 KVVRVVGG
+182 KVVRVVDG

-197 EQILKIEFKTKDA
+197 EQILKVEFKTKDA
-210 EDSAYTATAPTIAGS
+210 EDSAYTATAPTNAGS
-225 YTVKVTVAKTPDWEE
+225 YTVKVTVAGTPEWEE
-240 DAFTHDFVIGAI
+240 GAFTHDFTIDAI

-263 LTYNGEEQTLTDLTL
+263 LTYNGNTQTLPDRTL
-278 KHGDLGCILEGDE
+278 KHGDLDCILEGDE
-291 VRITYIKTKG
+291 VHITDIETKG
-301 ADAGTPYVSYAI
+301 KDAGTWHVGFIVSE
-313 PGGQNYRSEFNDSK
+313 GQNYKSPNDGSK
-327 FGIKATVKPIVVK
+327 FHIKATVKPIVVK
-340 TSINATKV
+340 TPINATKV
-348 YDGSATIIHKDWA
+348 YDENATIIHKDWTA
-361 AVPEILSEDKGNL
+361 APEILPVDKEKL
-374 ELSIGMKDANVV
+374 ELWIEMEDANVV
-386 SEGNAVFCSF
+386 SEGEGVIDSYEFR
-396 QYRNSSG
+396 YRTSPG
-403 TASPTGN
+403 TVSPTNN
-410 YEIDK
+410 YEIDR
-415 SLLKGTIAPK
+415 SLLKGT
-425 DVSCEYEHP
+425 
-434 YDGKDIVVV
+434 
-443 EKKHIKGAVENDNVT
+443 
-458 LKVKMSGKDVGAS
+458 
-471 VTDDFYLYV
+471 
-480 DGKPSGNYIVRKSNV
+480 
-495 QVKIVAKRLIGTFED
+495 
-510 VFTYNGTDQFI
+510 
-521 VEDLSGF
+521 
-528 EGFAEGDDIKDFV
+528 
-541 LLVVFMGKDAGSE
+541 
-554 LNYCNL
+554 
-560 RKKGEAMG
+560 
-568 YDNYKIDLEDIHSS
+568 

-603 VELPYDQLEGLMGSD
+603 VELPAEQLEGLVGSD
-618 DPILSITMS
+618 KPIILSITMS
-627 GKDVGSEYKSHVV
+627 GKDVGSEYESHVV

-668 VLKFPSLN
+668 VLQLPSLDVPIRN
-676 VTARPD
+676 DA
-682 SERYVYV
+682 ERYVYV
-689 HLGKANLEGWDN
+689 HLGAANLKG
-701 KPVGDDVVKVKYE
+701 VGNHTFDGDIVKVKYE
-714 NNSVSWALGKSFL
+714 NTTYTWAGGSSFR
-727 AASGS
+727 AIH

-738 SNGNYDVQIP
+738 SNGNYDVKIP
-748 ATGSRITVIPASV
+748 FDSYIKVIPASE

>member
-1 MLHIGTFH
+1 MKKWTTIL
-9 RPLYQYATQHFQMWV
+9 LLALLAAL
-24 FITKCLKGC
+24 CLAVSCK
-33 NSRPS
+33 N
-38 GLFSFCQHRFTKTD
+38 D
-52 GRRDYHEEMDYDP
+52 
-65 AAGSAGGSMP
+65 
-75 CSVMQERPPPHE
+75 PPPHE

-95 EYNED
+95 EHDED
-100 SHWHKAVCEH
+100 SHWRKAVCEH

-120 TWDDGTVTTPAA
+120 TWDDGTVTTDPA

-139 TYKCTVCKHTK
+139 TYECTVCMHTK

-172 DKTPIEIDRT
+172 DKTPIEIDST

-197 EQILKIEFKTKDA
+197 EQILKVEFKTKDA
-210 EDSAYTATAPTIAGS
+210 EDSAYTATAPINAGS
-225 YTVKVTVAKTPDWEE
+225 YTVKVTVAGTPDWEE
-240 DAFTHDFVIGAI
+240 DAFTHNFAIGAI

-263 LTYNGEEQTLTDLTL
+263 LTYNGEEQTLPDLTL
-278 KHGDLGCILEGDE
+278 KHEHLDCILEGDE

-361 AVPEILSEDKGNL
+361 AVSEILPVDKGKL
-374 ELSIGMKDANVV
+374 ELSIGMNDANVV

-410 YEIDK
+410 YEIDT
-415 SLLKGTIAPK
+415 SLLKGTITPK

-434 YDGKDIVVV
+434 YDGNDIVVV

-471 VTDDFYLYV
+471 VTDDFHLYV
-480 DGKPSGNYIVRKSNV
+480 DGNPSGNYIVRKSNV
-495 QVKIVAKRLIGTFED
+495 KVTIVAKRLIGTFED
-510 VFTYNGTDQFI
+510 DFTYNGDRAFK
-521 VEDLSGF
+521 VEDLSRF
-528 EGFAEGDDIKDFV
+528 EGVAEGDDIMNFE
-541 LLVVFMGKDAGSE
+541 LVVFFKDKDAGSE
-554 LNYCNL
+554 LSYC
-560 RKKGEAMG
+560 RFQKKGESIE
-568 YDNYKIDLEDIHSS
+568 YKNYIIDLEDILSS

-603 VELPYDQLEGLMGSD
+603 VELPCDQLEGLVGSD
-618 DPILSITMS
+618 NPFLSITMS
-627 GKDVGSEYKSHVV
+627 GKDVGAEYESHVV

-646 LASNYYVADDD
+646 PASNYYVADDD

-676 VTARPD
+676 VTSRHD
-682 SERYVYV
+682 SQRYMYV

-714 NNSVSWALGKSFL
+714 NNSVSWALGNSFL

-748 ATGSRITVIPASV
+748 ATGSRITVIPASEYGGRLTV
-761 DWGKLEIGK
+761 GVEKP
-770 ARTFTVSDKT
+770 FTVSDKP
-780 VKFYGSFG
+780 VKFDTVFS
-788 MEKDRVM
+788 MDVDRVM
-795 KITNKDGA
+795 KIKKGEEVMPMENLITLAGRSKD
-803 VMTMKNLLTLGEAS
+803 
-817 KNTILYQENLEGN
+817 TILYQENLEDN
-830 QGILIKSYPNGTGDF
+830 QGILIKSFTDGTVDF

-853 EYTILL
+853 NYTILL